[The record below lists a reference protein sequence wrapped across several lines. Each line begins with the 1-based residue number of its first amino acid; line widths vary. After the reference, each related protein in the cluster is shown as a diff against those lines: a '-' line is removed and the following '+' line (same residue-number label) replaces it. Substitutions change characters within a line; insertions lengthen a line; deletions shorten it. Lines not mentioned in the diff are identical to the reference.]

1 MFEIRIV
8 TGLFVPFVCT
18 RVVFIFHN
26 DPHEVGCKNGVV
38 IADKLAE
45 RVDDD
50 VWVRE
55 VDDMM
60 HV

>member
-1 MFEIRIV
+1 M
-8 TGLFVPFVCT
+8 GLFVPFVCI

-26 DPHEVGCKNGVV
+26 DPHALGCTNGVV

-45 RVDDD
+45 PVDEDVRVCD
-50 VWVRE
+50 
-55 VDDMM
+55 VDDML